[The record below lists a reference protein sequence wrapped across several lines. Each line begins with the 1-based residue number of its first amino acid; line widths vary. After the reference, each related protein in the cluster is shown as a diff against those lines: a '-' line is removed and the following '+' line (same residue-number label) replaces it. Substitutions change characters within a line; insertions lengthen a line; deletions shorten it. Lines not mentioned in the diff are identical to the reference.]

1 LDEVSNLF
9 VSGPAEPPDMERP
22 LRVCQVVN
30 SIGPTSIP
38 ADIATALAR
47 RDDVESGVLAWFGTE
62 PFAGDDLVE
71 VDCVDAGSGVFNP
84 GAYRRATE
92 ILREYDVVHTHHNH
106 SGTYVKLIAKRQ
118 GSVLVSTEQNTH
130 DGYTRKG
137 RALNGLLNP
146 LADRVT
152 CISESVY
159 DSFESW
165 ERRLLR
171 DEQVDIIPNGVV
183 LERVDDA
190 ATLEWKPSIGDGGD
204 SVLVANA
211 AMLTEQKAHDTLV
224 EAVARVNG
232 SVDASVELAI
242 AGDGNLRP
250 ELEARV
256 RRLGLDDHVHFLGLL
271 DREQVYKLMYDADVF
286 AMPSRWEGFCVAVAE
301 AMATGTPCVLSD
313 IDVFEELYRGPAR
326 FHPVDDVGALA
337 DRLERLVR
345 DADLRERLG
354 EESRTLVEQEYDI
367 ETTAEQYAA
376 LFRDLSSGR

>member
-1 LDEVSNLF
+1 
-9 VSGPAEPPDMERP
+9 MERP

-30 SIGPTSIP
+30 SVGPTSVP
-38 ADIATALAR
+38 ADIAVALAR
-47 RDDVESGVLAWFGTE
+47 RNDVASGVLAWFSSE
-62 PFAGDDLVE
+62 PFSGDDLVD
-71 VDCVDAGSGVFNP
+71 VHCVDASSGPFNP
-84 GAYRRATE
+84 GAYRRAAE
-92 ILREYDVVHTHHNH
+92 ILRDYDVVHTHHNH
-106 SGTYVKLIAKRQ
+106 SGTYVKPISKRQ

-137 RALNGLLNP
+137 RITNGLLNP
-146 LADRVT
+146 LVDRVT
-152 CISESVY
+152 CISEAVY
-159 DSFESW
+159 DSFASW
-165 ERRLLR
+165 ERWLLR
-171 DEQVDIIPNGVV
+171 DGQVDIVPNGVV
-183 LERVDDA
+183 LDRVEEA
-190 ATLEWKPSIGDGGD
+190 AALDWDPPVDRGGDG
-204 SVLVANA
+204 VLVANA

-224 EAVARVNG
+224 EAIARVDE
-232 SVDASVELAI
+232 SVGPAVDLAI
-242 AGDGNLRP
+242 AGDGELRSDLEAHIRRL
-250 ELEARV
+250 ELE
-256 RRLGLDDHVHFLGLL
+256 DQVHFLGLL

-313 IDVFEELYRGPAR
+313 IDVFEELYSDPAR

-345 DADLRERLG
+345 DADLRKRLG